1 MTRVQSLRALVS
13 LTLASLATLV
23 AAGVALAGGGAGPHP
38 G

>member
-13 LTLASLATLV
+13 IAVATMATLL
-23 AAGVALAGGGAGPHP
+23 AAGAALAGGGAGPHP